1 MMDNYEH
8 DLVWKLIDGEI
19 SDDELMIL
27 EGRFED
33 DEELRRYYQSCI
45 ETEQALGQVA
55 ASSGYGSEVK
65 VSLARYRWLQMVAGV
80 LILLGLGGLI
90 GMQLGDSQEERQVS
104 TEAES
109 IELVKG
115 VRFTPVRGIEEQM
128 PAYDVA
134 CIEGVSSMNGSLV
147 LPKSLTAGLL
157 EVDQGRVD
165 LVYPS
170 GTTLSL
176 LGPVRFELIDGES
189 AWLHEG
195 TLAMVKEGDRSFTV
209 FHEQGR
215 VVDVGTSFVMKV
227 DEGSGLDV
235 YVRDG
240 IVDVYDKKRL
250 RMHRLEEGKSL
261 SNAGNG
267 AGPQQIA
274 NKPTWVSAI
283 SPQIERL
290 TDAVKAQRFQIQ
302 TTSWLDGQ
310 AGVGTA
316 SGILNGVGVR
326 LKGPAIANGG
336 GLYGIKWAEYLPVLH
351 EARKWYHEESAAV
364 GCRENTQEQVVV
376 EFGADIEDPILLFGW
391 GESGLHI
398 ALNALSIHE
407 GGFFPAYEGM
417 HLTEEGILEF
427 SNQPGIQNKPSH
439 AAAVRIKGVFGPN
452 RPLVFHLDNRL
463 GSAESVAFSLA
474 LVEESRAEE
483 APLEE

>member
-1 MMDNYEH
+1 MDKYEH

-65 VSLARYRWLQMVAGV
+65 VSWARYRWIQMVAGV
-80 LILLGLGGLI
+80 ILLLGLGGLI
-90 GMQLGDSQEERQVS
+90 GMQLGDSQEERQVGK
-104 TEAES
+104 EVES
-109 IELVKG
+109 IELVEG
-115 VRFTPVRGIEEQM
+115 VLFTPVRGVEEQM
-128 PAYDVA
+128 QAYDVA
-134 CIEGVSSMNGSLV
+134 CIEGVSSMDGRLV
-147 LPKSLTAGLL
+147 LPKSLAAGLL
-157 EVDQGRVD
+157 EVDQGRMD

-170 GTTLSL
+170 GTRISL

-189 AWLHEG
+189 AWLHKG

-250 RMHRLEEGKSL
+250 RMHRLEEGNSL

-267 AGPQQIA
+267 AEPQQIA
-274 NKPTWVSAI
+274 SKPTWVSAI

-316 SGILNGVGVR
+316 SGILNGVGVS

-336 GLYGIKWAEYLPVLH
+336 GLYGMKWAEYLPAMKG
-351 EARKWYHEESAAV
+351 ARKWYHEESAAV

-376 EFGADIEDPILLFGW
+376 EFDADIEDAILLFGW
-391 GESGLHI
+391 GEAGLSVD
-398 ALNALSIHE
+398 LSNLKIDE
-407 GGFFPAYEGM
+407 DGFFPAYEGTR
-417 HLTEEGILEF
+417 LTEEGILEF
-427 SNQPGIQNKPSH
+427 GNQAEIQNRPSH
-439 AAAVRIKGVFGPN
+439 AAAVKIKGVFGPN
-452 RPLVFHLDNRL
+452 RPLVFHLDNRFDR
-463 GSAESVAFSLA
+463 SESVAFSLA
-474 LVEESRAEE
+474 LVEGLPAEE